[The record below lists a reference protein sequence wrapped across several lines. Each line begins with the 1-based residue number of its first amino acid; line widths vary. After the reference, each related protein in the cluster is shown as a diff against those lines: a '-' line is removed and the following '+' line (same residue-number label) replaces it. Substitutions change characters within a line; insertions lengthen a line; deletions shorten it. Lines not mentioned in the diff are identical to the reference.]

1 MKEFLCL
8 LVLDLMWLEGQ
19 LTIDDNEVFV
29 SFQDIKDFFSFS
41 HINVNESR
49 LTCTQLCKINVLALI
64 HPFSIYILSP
74 HVMFMLRDLGRDVDV
89 VGNEEVQ
96 KKRD

>member
-29 SFQDIKDFFSFS
+29 SFQDVEDFFSFS
-41 HINVNESR
+41 HINVNKSR
-49 LTCTQLCKINVLALI
+49 LTPLCKINVLALI